1 MDDNMPK
8 AAHYA
13 IIIVAVVLLI
23 VLYNR
28 ALGSIPFLILSA
40 YFFYFGWDQLMR
52 RKKKSR

>member
-1 MDDNMPK
+1 MPK
-8 AAHYA
+8 AAHYI

-28 ALGSIPFLILSA
+28 ALGSIPFLILSM
-40 YFFYFGWDQLMR
+40 YFFYFGWEQLVR

>member
-1 MDDNMPK
+1 MDDTMPK
-8 AAHYA
+8 AAHYT
-13 IIIVAVVLLI
+13 IIIVALVLVI

-40 YFFYFGWDQLMR
+40 YLFYFGWGQLAR

>member
-1 MDDNMPK
+1 MDNTMPK
-8 AAHYA
+8 AAHYT
-13 IIIVAVVLLI
+13 IIIIAVVLLI

-40 YFFYFGWDQLMR
+40 YLFYFGWNQLGR

>member
-1 MDDNMPK
+1 MDDAMPK

-13 IIIVAVVLLI
+13 IMIIAVVLLI
-23 VLYNR
+23 VLYNK

-40 YFFYFGWDQLMR
+40 YFFYFGWVQLVR